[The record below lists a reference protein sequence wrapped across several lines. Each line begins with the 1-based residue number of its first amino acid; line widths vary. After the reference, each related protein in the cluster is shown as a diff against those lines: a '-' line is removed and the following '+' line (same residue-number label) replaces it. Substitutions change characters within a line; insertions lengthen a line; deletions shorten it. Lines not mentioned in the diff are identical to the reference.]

1 MRGVGG
7 SLTTIVPTGGMVIGR
22 HGLLKAFL
30 SSCVGLAIYDYKS
43 RLGGMLHILLPEPV
57 SDIPDYHIS
66 YYACTGIPAFIDA
79 MVEQGACIETME
91 AFIAGGALVD
101 PSSSHDVN
109 LNFAYKTVEITL
121 SLLKKHG
128 IAIKTLEA
136 SGVNPFCLTFRLDT
150 GACNIEPILLEQP
163 VKSIQNKPVD
173 SETIEKTIE
182 RLLPVPQIV
191 FNIAQMLSD
200 DNVDINTI
208 AAEIKKDQVLSA
220 KVLRM
225 CNSSYTGLPRK
236 IASVD
241 QAIVF
246 LGSKLLLQMVITAQ
260 IENIYHSSDGG
271 YSLCRGGMFHH
282 AVATARLC
290 KALARAQKKINP
302 DIAYTAGLLHDIG
315 KVVLDQYIDKMQPLF
330 YRMIIEHKENSSKV
344 EQDIMGFDHCQAGL
358 MLAENWNLP
367 DVLKDVISFHHAPE
381 VARDN
386 SEIVNLT
393 YVADVLTNR
402 LLPGLELEKVD
413 TSNLQASLLSLGIL
427 PRNIYSH
434 LNVLADLY

>member
-1 MRGVGG
+1 
-7 SLTTIVPTGGMVIGR
+7 LTTIVPTGGMVIGR

-30 SSCVGLAIYDYKS
+30 SSCVGLAIYDHKS
-43 RLGGMLHILLPEPV
+43 KLGGMLHILLPEPV
-57 SDIPDYHIS
+57 SDIPDYHTS
-66 YYACTGIPAFIDA
+66 YYARTGIPTFIDA

-101 PSSSHDVN
+101 SSSIHD
-109 LNFAYKTVEITL
+109 LSINFAYKTVEITL
-121 SLLKKHG
+121 SILKKLG

-150 GACNIEPILLEQP
+150 GACSIEPILLEKP
-163 VKSIQNKPVD
+163 MGVVRKKSVD
-173 SETIEKTIE
+173 KETIEKTIQ
-182 RLLPVPQIV
+182 RLLPVPQIT

-200 DNVDINTI
+200 ENVDINTV

-236 IASVD
+236 IASID
-241 QAIVF
+241 QAIVY
-246 LGSKLLLQMVITAQ
+246 LGSKVLLQMVVTAQ
-260 IENIYHSSDGG
+260 IENIYHSSDRG
-271 YSLCRGGMFHH
+271 YSLCQGGMFHH

-290 KALARAQKKINP
+290 RALATAQKKIDP

-315 KVVLDQYIDKMQPLF
+315 KVVLDQYIGKMQPLF
-330 YRMIIEHKENSSKV
+330 YRMIIENKENSSKV
-344 EQDIMGFDHCQAGL
+344 EQDIIGIDHCQAGL
-358 MLAENWNLP
+358 MLAEKWNLP
-367 DVLKDVISFHHAPE
+367 DVLKDVITFHHAPE
-381 VARDN
+381 SAPDN

-413 TSNLQASLLSLGIL
+413 TSNLQSSLLALGFL
-427 PRNIYSH
+427 PRNVYRH

>member
-1 MRGVGG
+1 M
-7 SLTTIVPTGGMVIGR
+7 TTIVPTGGMVIGR

-30 SSCVGLAIYDYKS
+30 SSCVGLAIYDRQS

-57 SDIPDYHIS
+57 SEVPDYHAP
-66 YYACTGIPAFIDA
+66 YYACTGIPAFVDA

-91 AFIAGGALVD
+91 AFIAGGAVVD
-101 PSSSHDVN
+101 SFLAHDVSI
-109 LNFAYKTVEITL
+109 NFAYKTVEITL
-121 SLLKKHG
+121 SVLKKLG
-128 IAIKTLEA
+128 VGIKTLEA

-150 GACNIEPILLEQP
+150 GACSIEPILLEKPRGGVQ
-163 VKSIQNKPVD
+163 KKPVD
-173 SETIEKTIE
+173 RQAIGKTIE
-182 RLLPVPQIV
+182 RLLPVPQIA

-200 DNVDINTI
+200 DDIDIGTV

-225 CNSSYTGLPRK
+225 CNSSYTGMARR
-236 IASVD
+236 IASID

-246 LGSKLLLQMVITAQ
+246 LGSKVLLQMVITAQ
-260 IENIYHSSDGG
+260 IENIYRSSEGG

-290 KALARAQKKINP
+290 KSLAAVQKKISP
-302 DIAYTAGLLHDIG
+302 GVAYTAGLLHDIG

-330 YRMIIEHKENSSKV
+330 YRMIIERKENSSKV
-344 EQDIMGFDHCQAGL
+344 EQDIMGIDHCQAGL
-358 MLAENWNLP
+358 MLAESWNLP
-367 DVLKDVISFHHAPE
+367 DVLKNAISFHHAPE
-381 VARDN
+381 NDCEN
-386 SEIVNLT
+386 SEIVHIV
-393 YVADVLTNR
+393 YVADVLANR

-413 TSNLQASLLSLGIL
+413 TSNLQASLLALGIL
-427 PRNIYSH
+427 PGNVYGH